1 MNQNAVIRGELTL
14 PSRVEALLLTLRR
27 NGIESCAVGGCVRD
41 LMRGVTPHD
50 WDAAAAAPPE
60 VLRELLETS
69 GYRVIPTGIKHGT
82 LTVLCP
88 RDDIINEQVAR
99 DRANAATVTAAADIT
114 ATGTTVADTAAIDT
128 AVTGTAATD
137 TTVADMTAADTA
149 ASDMTAIDTAVT
161 GTSVADMTA
170 IDTAVTGTSVADTA
184 AIDTAV
190 TGTSVADTTAIDTAA
205 VDDRC
210 AYTRVELTSYRRESG
225 YSDCRHPDSV
235 EYTDSLDEDLARR
248 DFTINA
254 MAYLPGVGVYDP
266 YSGRLDLESHII
278 RAVGEPTRRFGE
290 DALRILRAL
299 RFSAQLGFDIEA
311 DTLAAM
317 YSCRGLLANISAE
330 RVQGEL
336 VVLLRGMG
344 AERVLRAQC
353 EIVSA
358 VLPELGE
365 PALSAGAELLGA
377 LRRRYPV
384 ESVNDAARIAAL
396 MSSLPVATADTCAR
410 RLRLDKRTSRR
421 VHDIL
426 THITR
431 EYRDRVSVKRL
442 CAEVG
447 TEVAADVLSL
457 ALLRGTAS
465 PEALDLLAEIIEK
478 GECIS
483 LSGLKINGDELI
495 RLGAEPVECGRLL
508 RRLFDEVI
516 EDKLENEPGCL
527 ISFAARWINAEKS
540 TCDN

>member
-1 MNQNAVIRGELTL
+1 MKRGAVIEVDCAL
-14 PSRVEALLLTLRR
+14 PREVKALFSVLRR
-27 NGIESCAVGGCVRD
+27 AGIEVCAVGGCVRD
-41 LMRGVTPHD
+41 LLRGVTPHD

-60 VLRELLETS
+60 RLRELLEAS

-88 RDDIINEQVAR
+88 RGDIMNERMPR
-99 DRANAATVTAAADIT
+99 DRVCAVTVTADT
-114 ATGTTVADTAAIDT
+114 SMTVTDTSVVGAT
-128 AVTGTAATD
+128 AVD
-137 TTVADMTAADTA
+137 TSVVGATAADTSVIGATA
-149 ASDMTAIDTAVT
+149 AD
-161 GTSVADMTA
+161 
-170 IDTAVTGTSVADTA
+170 TSVADTA
-184 AIDTAV
+184 A
-190 TGTSVADTTAIDTAA
+190 ADA
-205 VDDRC
+205 DR
-210 AYTRVELTSYRRESG
+210 AYIRVELTSYRRESG
-225 YSDCRHPDSV
+225 YSDRRHPDSV

-299 RFSAQLGFDIEA
+299 RFSALLGFDIEA

-344 AERVLRAQC
+344 AERVLHAQC

-384 ESVNDAARIAAL
+384 EAVNDATRIAAL
-396 MSSLPVATADTCAR
+396 MSSLPVAVADACAR

-516 EDKLENEPGCL
+516 EDRLENEPGCL
-527 ISFAARWINAEKS
+527 ISFAARLINAEKS